1 MTSKLH
7 AIIEETTP
15 ITPTKSP
22 MSLTDTPAITSKDTL
37 QFFEEECSTF
47 LAYKTLINQ
56 HLSDWKL
63 DPDFIHFDTSYTTYQ
78 MLRPQSREL
87 RRQAKAFI
95 EMAARL
101 ELLENTHKN
110 QVDQTLP
117 KLAVKGFNQKIAK
130 IRKYR
135 PINKTPFPRQT
146 PPLPFI
152 HRPIRPDLRL
162 KCYRCESSQHIMKDC
177 SYYYCRHC
185 RRPAP
190 GHYNQDCTFRT
201 NTTT

>member
-22 MSLTDTPAITSKDTL
+22 ISLTDTPAVTSKDTL
-37 QFFEEECSTF
+37 QFFEEECHTF
-47 LAYKTLINQ
+47 LAYKTFINQ
-56 HLSDWKL
+56 HLPDWKL
-63 DPDFIHFDTSYTTYQ
+63 DPDFTHFDTSYTTYQ

-87 RRQAKAFI
+87 RRQAKSLI

-110 QVDQTLP
+110 QVDQILP

-130 IRKYR
+130 LRR
-135 PINKTPFPRQT
+135 NNPIHKISSPRQT
-146 PPLPFI
+146 PPPFI
-152 HRPIRPDLRL
+152 HRPIRPDPRL
-162 KCYRCESSQHIMKDC
+162 KCYRCESSQHLMKDC
-177 SYYYCRHC
+177 CHYYCRHC
-185 RRPAP
+185 HRSAP
-190 GHYNQDCTFRT
+190 GHYNSDCMFRT

>member
-1 MTSKLH
+1 MSSKLH

-22 MSLTDTPAITSKDTL
+22 ISLTDTPTTTSKDTL
-37 QFFEEECSTF
+37 QFFEEECHTF
-47 LAYKTLINQ
+47 LAYKTFINQ
-56 HLSDWKL
+56 HLSDCKL
-63 DPDFIHFDTSYTTYQ
+63 DPDFTYFDTSYTTYQ

-87 RRQAKAFI
+87 RRQAKALI

-110 QVDQTLP
+110 QVDQILP
-117 KLAVKGFNQKIAK
+117 KLAVKGFNQRIAK
-130 IRKYR
+130 FKQ
-135 PINKTPFPRQT
+135 NKLVNKPSSPRQT
-146 PPLPFI
+146 PPPFI
-152 HRPIRPDLRL
+152 HRPIRSDPRL

-177 SYYYCRHC
+177 SHYYCRHC
-185 RRPAP
+185 CRSAP
-190 GHYNQDCTFRT
+190 RHYNQDWVFRT